1 MGFTVASAGR
11 KASDAMRT
19 GRTLRAIPVL
29 VLLLA
34 AVFGVADATQAAAQ
48 NVPQTDDPA
57 QAAAGWLARQ
67 LVDGDHFEAEFGG
80 ERFPDQGLTA
90 DAVIAFDAA
99 DVSQSF
105 ATQATAWLAR
115 PDIMSGYL
123 GDGTAESYAG
133 PHAKL
138 ALVAIAQGLDPAAF
152 GGVDLIAGLHSRLMP
167 SGRFSDLS
175 AFGDFSNAITQSL
188 AVITMVRAG
197 SDADAQA
204 GAGYLASAQ
213 CDDGGFPLDFEEATC
228 ASEPDATGFAVQA
241 LLAAGLDAGA
251 ALDYLQGVQRD
262 DGGFGGAGPTEPT
275 NANSTAV
282 AAQALRS
289 GDRDAA
295 ADAAVGYLTRLQVGC
310 AGPAEQHGAVAYDA
324 SGFEVSTAVRATAQ
338 AVTALSGTGLLD
350 VDNTGDAAPAP
361 ALACAPPTT
370 VSPEPTSPPSP
381 SSPSPAPQP
390 GTGPELPATGAPVV
404 PSLLT
409 GALLILTGLALVLT
423 ARRRALREETG
434 R

>member
-1 MGFTVASAGR
+1 
-11 KASDAMRT
+11 MRT
-19 GRTLRAIPVL
+19 GRTTRAIPVL

-34 AVFGVADATQAAAQ
+34 AVFGVAGATQAAAQ
-48 NVPQTDDPA
+48 TDPQTEDPA

-123 GDGTAESYAG
+123 GNGTAESYAG

-138 ALVAIAQGLDPAAF
+138 ALVAIAQGLDPATF
-152 GGVDLIAGLHSRLMP
+152 GGVDLIAGLHARLTD

-188 AVITMVRAG
+188 AVITMVRIG
-197 SDADAQA
+197 SDADAEA
-204 GAGYLASAQ
+204 GAEYLAGAA
-213 CDDGGFPLDFEEATC
+213 CDDGGFPLNFEQATC
-228 ASEPDATGFAVQA
+228 VSEPDATGFAVQA

-275 NANSTAV
+275 NANSTAL

-295 ADAAVGYLTRLQVGC
+295 ADAAAGYLTSLQVGC
-310 AGPAEQHGAVAYDA
+310 AGPAEQRGAVAYDA
-324 SGFEVSTAVRATAQ
+324 SGFEASTAIRATAQ

-350 VDNTGDAAPAP
+350 VDNDGDASPAP
-361 ALACAPPTT
+361 VLACAPPTT
-370 VSPEPTSPPSP
+370 VSPEPTSPSSPPP

-409 GALLILTGLALVLT
+409 GALLILAGLALVLT
-423 ARRRALREETG
+423 ARRRALREGTG